1 MTENNNN
8 DNIIEENE
16 SKGDVQGQTNDW
28 RARHSV
34 ISVIICLFLLG
45 SLASLP
51 GCKDKSDA
59 ADSSNAN
66 SAAAEEMPAQ
76 KDAADSSNANSA
88 DNKGWSFDRFYGA
101 FYCVL
106 DAISPVK
113 GSFGEVYPRLILSGE
128 MGRNGSK
135 YKQIIIVTFADILPP
150 DAYAS
155 LDISFDRNGFR
166 KYEAVRSMID
176 DSFSLDLK
184 IPNPHFFAVS
194 NIANTERMQVKFP
207 GGLVSTFNTTG
218 FYEKCIDR
226 LNYF

>member
-8 DNIIEENE
+8 DNIIEENK
-16 SKGDVQGQTNDW
+16 SNSSVKGQIKDW

-45 SLASLP
+45 SLVSLP

-88 DNKGWSFDRFYGA
+88 DNKGWLFDRFFGT
-101 FYCVL
+101 FTCVL
-106 DAISPVK
+106 DAISPVE
-113 GSFGEVYPRLILSGE
+113 GSFGKVYPRLILSGE

-135 YKQIIIVTFADILPP
+135 YNRIIIVTFDDILPP
-150 DAYAS
+150 NAYTS

-176 DSFSLDLK
+176 DSFILDLK
-184 IPNPHFFAVS
+184 LPNPHFFAVS

-207 GGLVSTFNTTG
+207 GGLESTFNTTG

-226 LNYF
+226 LNYL